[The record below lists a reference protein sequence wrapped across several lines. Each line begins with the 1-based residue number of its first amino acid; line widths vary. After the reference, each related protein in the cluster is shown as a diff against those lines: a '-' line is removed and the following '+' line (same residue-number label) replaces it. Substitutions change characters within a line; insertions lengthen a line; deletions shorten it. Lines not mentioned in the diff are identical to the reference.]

1 MATAV
6 MAATAE
12 AEVVEMAVPGLDQAP
27 QMDAG
32 NCPRLCY
39 RHAAV
44 LHAEGS
50 ADAGETAASPDVQL
64 PLFFASPMPRD
75 LRVLGHNVCETQHH
89 GGALRD
95 RLLFANDRDPCRA
108 MPTSLLMT

>member
-12 AEVVEMAVPGLDQAP
+12 TEVVEMAVPGLDQAP
-27 QMDAG
+27 QMNAG
-32 NCPRLCY
+32 NRPCLCH

-44 LHAEGS
+44 SHAEEN
-50 ADAGETAASPDVQL
+50 ADAGETAASPGVQL

-75 LRVLGHNVCETQHH
+75 LRVLGRNVCETRRH
-89 GGALRD
+89 GGALS
-95 RLLFANDRDPCRA
+95 AK
-108 MPTSLLMT
+108 SG